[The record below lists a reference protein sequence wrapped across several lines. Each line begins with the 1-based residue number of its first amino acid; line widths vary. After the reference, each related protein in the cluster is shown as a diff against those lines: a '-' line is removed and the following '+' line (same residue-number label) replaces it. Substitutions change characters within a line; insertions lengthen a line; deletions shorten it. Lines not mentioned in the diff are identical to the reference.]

1 LLLNGSLAEEEIII
15 RSENLTNNVKII
27 IVQFNETVKINCTRP
42 YYNIRQRTP
51 IGLGQ
56 ALYTTKGRGTTKVIG
71 QAHCNISGAE
81 WNKTLQRVA
90 IKLGYLLQQTTI
102 IFKNSSGGDPE

>member
-15 RSENLTNNVKII
+15 RSENLTNNAKII
-27 IVQFNETVKINCTRP
+27 IVQFNETVKINCARP
-42 YYNIRQRTP
+42 YEKKRRTTP

-56 ALYTTKGRGTTKVIG
+56 ALITSRNFEKIG

-90 IKLGYLLQQTTI
+90 IKLGDLLQQTTI
-102 IFKNSSGGDPE
+102 IFKSSSGGDPE

>member
-27 IVQFNETVKINCTRP
+27 IVQLNETVKINCTRP
-42 YYNIRQRTP
+42 YSNKRQSTP

-56 ALYTTKGRGTTKVIG
+56 ALYTTRGRGDIRK
-71 QAHCNISGAE
+71 AHCNVSGAE

-90 IKLGYLLQQTTI
+90 IKLGDLLQQTTI
-102 IFKNSSGGDPE
+102 IFKPSSGGDPE